1 MWSPQPEGIP
11 PPGVDSNPPRIQ
23 QVLTEKLPPLL
34 PSPIPANTWA
44 PLPDRSPLFKTKN
57 MREMHSWLFENITF
71 KCKYVSAALTENG
84 HEHGQ
89 QQQRMCGKHR
99 NSCHADGQRQQQTP
113 EGTLHTYNRTRGQ
126 HFRHFY
132 LSPVLEKEKT
142 NTASLWHLLHLSLA
156 YDFHEDLLPVLT
168 RLEASLQRRGLRES
182 CELLLDEVLPLQEIG
197 IRLKWGFSLVCGLTR
212 EEEEERERERI
223 KALRQL
229 WNRRRFV
236 AWRWRDLQIRRPWTA
251 SGPSLHAFPP
261 LHGTAAL
268 GAGWVQGE
276 SGTRDEEEAEWK
288 IACCLWGTA
297 DFLACVLSNQKA

>member
-99 NSCHADGQRQQQTP
+99 NSCYADGQRQQQTP

-126 HFRHFY
+126 HFRHLY
-132 LSPVLEKEKT
+132 RSPVLEKEKT

-212 EEEEERERERI
+212 EEEEERERELRRCGNSETDGGLSHGDEETYRFEGHGQPADLPSMHSHRSMGQLPWEQVGFRERV
-223 KALRQL
+223 ALRMKKRQ
-229 WNRRRFV
+229 NGR
-236 AWRWRDLQIRRPWTA
+236 
-251 SGPSLHAFPP
+251 
-261 LHGTAAL
+261 
-268 GAGWVQGE
+268 
-276 SGTRDEEEAEWK
+276 
-288 IACCLWGTA
+288 
-297 DFLACVLSNQKA
+297 